1 VKEETRTHPGGRQPV
16 DGRQEASL
24 ARSLA
29 AIADHA
35 RRNGA
40 VRKTDIGFGDQI
52 IVKTRNSVYSIRP
65 LGDDTYAVC
74 GGWFDGNRQSPA
86 TVRING
92 CTYGGSAIR
101 HDIVAA
107 PGLFLEFGNNVL
119 TTRIKDV
126 SVVRYDA
133 PSDVN

>member
-1 VKEETRTHPGGRQPV
+1 VKEETCTLPGARKQAPGNEEV
-16 DGRQEASL
+16 SL

-35 RRNGA
+35 RRHGA
-40 VRKTDIGFGDQI
+40 VRKSELCWGDQV

-65 LGDDTYAVC
+65 LGDETYAVT
-74 GGWFDGNRQSPA
+74 GGWFDGNCQSPA

-126 SVVRYDA
+126 RVVRCDQ
-133 PSDVN
+133 PPELN